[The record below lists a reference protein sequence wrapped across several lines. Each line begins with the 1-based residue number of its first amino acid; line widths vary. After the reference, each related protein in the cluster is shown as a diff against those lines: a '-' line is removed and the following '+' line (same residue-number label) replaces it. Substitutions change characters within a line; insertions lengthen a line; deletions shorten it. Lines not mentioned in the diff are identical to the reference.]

1 MEEEKIDQEL
11 PAPPRFRNTFFKIA
25 TLTLLFLVLFF
36 TIGFVGLETSSSSEF
51 CSSCHE
57 MKPEYY
63 TWKASSHGEVD
74 CVNCHIE
81 PGVENL
87 AKAKGNGLVELYKKQ
102 TQTYTAPIRMPKDIP
117 DKSCERCHNVY
128 KRDVTPSGDLII
140 PHDKHKNE
148 GIECIQCHSGVAHA
162 KIADRKITYK
172 TDYLK
177 WNEHQGKSI
186 MSDTKYTKPQMDTC
200 MECHKAR
207 KAPLECTA
215 CHQSSMVPENHK
227 TSEFK
232 LGGHGKIKPSD
243 LQTCDKCHSY
253 MSSQS
258 YDFFKE
264 ELNYKKYLN
273 NEQTGVNIQTT
284 VSQYAKANT
293 FCKNCHGQQPKSH
306 KQSLFHMNHGKLAN
320 DKKNCYTCHDN
331 RIVGDEPVTQVAC
344 ATCHPSSHGNTWKDR
359 HPIKIAENQKISGTC
374 LQCHSEPLCNKCH
387 SLTPNRRQK

>member
-162 KIADRKITYK
+162 KIADRKMTFK
-172 TDYLK
+172 TDYAK
-177 WNEHQGKSI
+177 WDESVGKSA
-186 MSDTKYTKPQMDTC
+186 MEDVSWTKPDMDTC
-200 MECHKAR
+200 MSCHESREITLECAACHTSGMYPESHKKADFKTSNHGTLAKKDLSTCNNCHKYMS
-207 KAPLECTA
+207 KDEIKGFEEAPAHTQYLNKGSTA
-215 CHQSSMVPENHK
+215 NS
-227 TSEFK
+227 
-232 LGGHGKIKPSD
+232 KIKPQD
-243 LQTCDKCHSY
+243 YAKTNTYCRDCHS
-253 MSSQS
+253 
-258 YDFFKE
+258 
-264 ELNYKKYLN
+264 KKP
-273 NEQTGVNIQTT
+273 ESHKRGF
-284 VSQYAKANT
+284 VSKHGDYAKSNET
-293 FCKNCHGQQPKSH
+293 RC
-306 KQSLFHMNHGKLAN
+306 LA
-320 DKKNCYTCHDN
+320 CHDYQKTGTH
-331 RIVGDEPVTQVAC
+331 RITNTTC
-344 ATCHPSSHGNTWKDR
+344 NSCHPSSHGNDFRIT
-359 HPIKIAENQKISGTC
+359 HPVDVPVGQKLNNTC
-374 LQCHSEPLCNKCH
+374 YQCHSKRTCTACH
-387 SLTPNRRQK
+387 RN